1 MAGVKG
7 RHTVANYLNVG
18 KDEEKYVLMGAGF
31 TELNETPSAQ
41 TSSKRYVN
49 DKSATKSIT
58 GYDWSAPFNTD
69 QVRSQEAIEFI
80 FNIGEMQLVGADC
93 ETDYV
98 IVDLEKQVGDTA
110 GAYKARKF
118 RVAIEVA
125 DFPNNEGELA
135 ATGNLQGIGDPVAG
149 SFNVTTKT
157 FTAGSGAQV

>member
-7 RHTVANYLNVG
+7 RHTVANYLNVR
-18 KDEEKYVLMGAGF
+18 KDEEKYALMGAGF

-41 TSSKRYVN
+41 TSSKRYIN
-49 DKSATKSIT
+49 DKSATKSVT
-58 GYDWSAPFNTD
+58 GYDWSPPFTAD
-69 QVRSQEAIEFI
+69 QIRSQEAIDFI
-80 FNIGEMQLVGADC
+80 CNIGEMQLVGADC

-98 IVDLEKQVGDTA
+98 IVDLEKPVGDSA

-125 DFPNNEGELA
+125 GFGGEGGQMGA
-135 ATGNLQGIGDPVAG
+135 NGNLQGIGDPVAG

-157 FTAGSGAQV
+157 FTAGSGAQA